1 MARDIINYELVRQ
14 REARLRISA
23 ERHFARR
30 VAPRS
35 ARARPQE
42 AVTIRLAAADD
53 GRELELLARAHGHDV
68 SAGPRLIAELGGRP
82 VAAMSLVDRVVI
94 VDPGERT
101 TDVVELLR
109 LRAAQLHG
117 DARWRTPSAGSVARL
132 LRALAPRRARNPD
145 PA

>member
-14 REARLRISA
+14 REAHLRISA

-30 VAPRS
+30 AAPRS
-35 ARARPQE
+35 ARAKPQE

-53 GRELELLARAHGHDV
+53 GRELELLARAHGREV

-82 VAAMSLVDRVVI
+82 VAAMSLLDRVVI

-117 DARWRTPSAGSVARL
+117 DARWTLSAGSVTRL
-132 LRALAPRRARNPD
+132 LRGLAPRRARNPD